1 MAKAI
6 VRGRGEHLSPKEVA
20 TKKRKF
26 LKEFKKHQGEWKSS
40 ADGAGVSVATIKH
53 WMRVDEDFKDR
64 VFDIDQSFVDEVEQT
79 LFQQI
84 RKGNINAIIFYMR
97 CKAKDRGYVERFE
110 DMSKIKADLKGK
122 QFKLDFG
129 DGE

>member
-26 LKEFKKHQGEWKSS
+26 LKEFKKHQGEWKAS
-40 ADGAGVSVATIKH
+40 ADCAGVSVTTIKY

-79 LFQQI
+79 LFKQI

-97 CKAKDRGYVERFE
+97 CKAKDRGYVEKF
-110 DMSKIKADLKGK
+110 DDLNKIKSDLKGK